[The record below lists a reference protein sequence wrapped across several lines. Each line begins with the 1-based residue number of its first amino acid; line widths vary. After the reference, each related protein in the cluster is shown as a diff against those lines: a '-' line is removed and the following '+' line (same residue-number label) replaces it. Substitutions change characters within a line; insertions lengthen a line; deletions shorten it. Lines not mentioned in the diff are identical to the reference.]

1 MYWWLRP
8 KADAVSV
15 VLYCDTMDISLT
27 LYTDCEHY
35 TLLAHLLWALHC
47 TITLYTD
54 CEPNTP
60 CYTARSQSEKFS
72 NAAVD
77 ANKASPL
84 LNAQGVPMERDP
96 SAAIIDD
103 DFGPIPTSDD
113 ATRARN
119 QIQAVRVVGPVSQGD
134 FLLGMGIRERL
145 EMLMDRYVGR
155 E

>member
-1 MYWWLRP
+1 MCLLFF
-8 KADAVSV
+8 
-15 VLYCDTMDISLT
+15 VLYCGTWDFHT
-27 LYTDCEHY
+27 LH
-35 TLLAHLLWALHC
+35 
-47 TITLYTD
+47 TD
-54 CEPNTP
+54 CEPYCLPT
-60 CYTARSQSEKFS
+60 CYGGYTARSQSEKFS

-119 QIQAVRVVGPVSQGD
+119 QIQAVRAVGPVSQGD

-155 E
+155 ELRGGEEGTEQRTERRK